1 MRTLFTLS
9 TIKRISSDR
18 RISAHK
24 LLWSHMPSPSA
35 YMGYPLSPDSD
46 MGCTY
51 AHTLHYDY
59 YPNYIG
65 LQSLGVTEPMFMVL
79 TLLYYITSPCIPPHS
94 PIWVHAPHPPLWV
107 RVSFPCPP
115 QFAFHYRRQIG
126 GATAQACQEP
136 RRAPPG
142 APGLACILPN
152 FPTIPAA
159 ALGSAATQA
168 ADPPQRATP
177 FRYMRKPG

>member
-51 AHTLHYDY
+51 AHTLHYGY
-59 YPNYIG
+59 YPTYIG
-65 LQSLGVTEPMFMVL
+65 LQSLGVTEPMFIHGL
-79 TLLYYITSPCIPPHS
+79 YTTLPQYVFMHIPPSSFMASYMGFRFVCVS
-94 PIWVHAPHPPLWV
+94 PPHLLSLIGSKLGGPLPRLARCHARLVKAQLAMHHP
-107 RVSFPCPP
+107 
-115 QFAFHYRRQIG
+115 
-126 GATAQACQEP
+126 T
-136 RRAPPG
+136 
-142 APGLACILPN
+142 
-152 FPTIPAA
+152 
-159 ALGSAATQA
+159 
-168 ADPPQRATP
+168 
-177 FRYMRKPG
+177 